1 MSASLPPDL
10 ELRKQVQ
17 IGLDQLE
24 RGEYSDL
31 DDESLG
37 DFFDGIEAE
46 VQQEL
51 AAEKDLREPL

>member
-1 MSASLPPDL
+1 MSELLPPDL

-24 RGEYSDL
+24 RGEYFDL

-46 VQQEL
+46 VEQEL
-51 AAEKDLREPL
+51 ATEKDLREPL